1 MGGLLPGMS
10 MGVNAAIAYTV
21 NAVFPSEPYLAP
33 GALPRYFINRD
44 ILGAQTVEDAI
55 ARATPAAC
63 SSGFSLNLL
72 TRGTPTDGVNIE
84 VGPGGML
91 STFSPL
97 STTP

>member
-1 MGGLLPGMS
+1 MECLISGERFQLGFSVIPFC
-10 MGVNAAIAYTV
+10 VF
-21 NAVFPSEPYLAP
+21 AV
-33 GALPRYFINRD
+33 GD

-84 VGPGGML
+84 V
-91 STFSPL
+91 
-97 STTP
+97 